1 MNKIALIIAFFVIV
15 LCGFHTSPEINY
27 SAPNNELLDSLL
39 SNNESLK
46 NVWKNTDIHRLQI
59 IYTRVLHDS
68 LGNVKLKNYSYNL
81 SENLYFYPASLV
93 KFPVSIFA
101 LEKLNA
107 LASVKATINSKI
119 AIESNYSC
127 QSPVII
133 DNLSDNLTPTL
144 SNYISKAL
152 IISDN
157 DSYNR
162 LYEFVGPEYCQK
174 RLDEM
179 GYDKARI
186 ITRFSRCN
194 SIENKHTNGFR
205 FYNNQGEV
213 IYRQPPTFYDFSIK
227 PPLNNMKVGSAHLK
241 HGKIIA
247 SPKVFS
253 NSNCFPL
260 QNMHDFIIDL
270 IYPSL
275 GKNPFLIN
283 NKNRKFVLQALSAKP
298 GECSIQKIKND
309 TTFYDNYTNYLFY
322 GSENKGTVNDDLKI
336 YNIVGQSYGFLSD
349 VAYFQDTET
358 EIEFFLSAVIYANSS
373 EIVGNNG
380 YEYDTIGFPFLRDLG
395 KIVYNYELKHQL
407 N

>member
-15 LCGFHTSPEINY
+15 FCGFQASPQINY
-27 SAPNNELLDSLL
+27 SDTENELLDSLL

-46 NVWKNTDIHRLQI
+46 TVWENTDTHRLQI

-68 LGNVKLKNYSYNL
+68 LGNIKLKNYSYNL

-93 KFPVSIFA
+93 KLPVSIFT

-127 QSPVII
+127 QSAVII

-174 RLDEM
+174 RLNEI
-179 GYDKARI
+179 GYSKSRI

-194 SIENKHTNGFR
+194 SLENKHTNGFN
-205 FYNNQGEV
+205 FYNTQGEV
-213 IYRQPPTFYDFSIK
+213 LYRQPPAFYNFSIK
-227 PPLNNMKVGSAHLK
+227 PPLNNMQVGSAHLK
-241 HGKIIA
+241 HGKIID
-247 SPKVFS
+247 SPKDFS
-253 NSNCFPL
+253 NSNFFPL
-260 QNMHDFIIDL
+260 QNMHDLLIGL

-275 GKNPFLIN
+275 CKSPFLIT
-283 NKNRKFVLQALSAKP
+283 NKNREFVLECLSAKP
-298 GECSIQKIKND
+298 SECSIDKIKND

-322 GSENKGTVNDDLKI
+322 GSENKGTRNDYLKI

-349 VAYFQDTET
+349 VAYFQDTEN
-358 EIEFFLSAVIYANSS
+358 EIEFFLSSVIYTNSS
-373 EIVGNNG
+373 EVVGNNG

-395 KIVYNYELKHQL
+395 KAIYSYELKHHL